1 MDFSVV
7 ANLKNRK
14 SADLL
19 VVPFYKVKNSIQT
32 AADVSLLKKEIA
44 HPLEAGDFKGK
55 EGEILFIYIQGYP
68 ETRLVFLGLGEEGKL
83 TIESLRRSY
92 ASLTKACH
100 AKQLKSIN
108 VLVPK
113 ISSLKDDGVLRG
125 VLEGILLS
133 NYRYTKL
140 KKQSIKENPPVL
152 LEKVNLIGTDKE
164 ALPFIEKCKTI
175 CEGVCLARDLVNGN
189 ADETTA
195 KDLSKV
201 ALEMAKTLPHVKAT
215 IFDKKRIEKE
225 NMGLLLAVNRGS
237 KIDPAFIILE
247 YKAKSKTK
255 DHTVLI
261 GKGIT
266 YDTGGLNLKSSGMDS
281 MKADMGGAA
290 VALATVWVAAQLCLP
305 IHLTAVI
312 PVTDNCISAESY
324 KPGDVYHSLAGV
336 TVEISNTDA
345 EGRLILADALAYAEK
360 NLKPTR
366 MIDFATLTGGVDIAL
381 GNETTGMMSNND
393 VLTDLFVRAG
403 SETFERVWRLPLYE
417 EYKDNLRSDVA
428 DIKNAGNRSA
438 STITGAIF
446 LQQFFSQTIP
456 WVHFDIASTAY
467 LSDAK
472 RYHPKFGT
480 GVGVRLMIEFLE
492 HL

>member
-19 VVPFYKVKNSIQT
+19 VVPFWKVKNTIQT
-32 AADVSLLKKEIA
+32 AADTTLLKKEIS

-55 EGEILFIYIQGYP
+55 EGEVLFVYIQGHP

-83 TIESLRRSY
+83 TIESLRRCY
-92 ASLTKACH
+92 ASLIKACH
-100 AKQLKSIN
+100 SKRIKIIN
-108 VLVPK
+108 ILMPK
-113 ISSLKDDGVLRG
+113 IPGMKEEGILKG

-133 NYRYTKL
+133 NYQYTKL

-152 LEKVNLIGTDKE
+152 VQKASLIGLDKE

-175 CEGVCLARDLVNGN
+175 CEGVCIARDLVNGN
-189 ADETTA
+189 ADDTTA
-195 KDLSKV
+195 KHLSKFAV
-201 ALEMAKTLPHVKAT
+201 EMAKALPHVKAT

-237 KIDPAFIILE
+237 TIDPAFIILE
-247 YKAKSKTK
+247 YKGSPKSK

-261 GKGIT
+261 GKGVT

-290 VALATVWVAAQLCLP
+290 VALATLWVAANLSLP

-312 PVTDNCISAESY
+312 PVTDNCIAADSY
-324 KPGDVYHSLAGV
+324 KPGDVYDSLAGV

-345 EGRLILADALAYAEK
+345 EGRLILADALTYAEK

-366 MIDFATLTGGVDIAL
+366 MIDFATLTGGVDVAL

-393 VLTDLFVRAG
+393 VLADLFIRAG

-428 DIKNAGNRSA
+428 DIKNAGTRSA
-438 STITGAIF
+438 SSITGAIF

-456 WVHFDIASTAY
+456 WVHFDIASTAF
-467 LSDAK
+467 LSEAK

-480 GVGVRLMIEFLE
+480 GVGVRLMIEFLQ